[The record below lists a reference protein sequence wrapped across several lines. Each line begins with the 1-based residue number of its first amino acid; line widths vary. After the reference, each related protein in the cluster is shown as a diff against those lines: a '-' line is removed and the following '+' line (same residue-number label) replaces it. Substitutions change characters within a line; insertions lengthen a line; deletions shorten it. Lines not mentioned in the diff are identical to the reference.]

1 MVTSMLC
8 YMCIIMQSL
17 RYCVLIWFHM
27 YACNE
32 IITRVIVQGVAL
44 QLKESLRD
52 ISCVALHLTEKSL
65 HALLFVVLHYT

>member
-1 MVTSMLC
+1 
-8 YMCIIMQSL
+8 
-17 RYCVLIWFHM
+17 M